1 MIVVFRQIC
10 KKGDKQTNFC
20 GNLPHL
26 PEEDEDDEAL
36 RPAKNQFVFRTTHLG
51 QYQYWLAAGSGPMP
65 MHMKWYQS
73 SHNSQPIIED
83 PSSTLPHPGQIQTV
97 LPSVSTKCPTV

>member
-10 KKGDKQTNFC
+10 KKGDKQTNFG

-51 QYQYWLAAGSGPMP
+51 QYQYLT
-65 MHMKWYQS
+65 
-73 SHNSQPIIED
+73 IIYD
-83 PSSTLPHPGQIQTV
+83 TLC
-97 LPSVSTKCPTV
+97 LLRSKDKCHKTHKQQQLYI